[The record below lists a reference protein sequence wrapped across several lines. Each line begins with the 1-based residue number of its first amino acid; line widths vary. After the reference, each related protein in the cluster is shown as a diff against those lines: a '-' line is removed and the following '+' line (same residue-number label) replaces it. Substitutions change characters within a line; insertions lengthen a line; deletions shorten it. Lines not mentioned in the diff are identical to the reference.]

1 MIKSNISSRIIIYN
15 VFIVILIVI
24 KLIFIYLI
32 LTYIVIIVQ
41 KIWNKERLI
50 VSSNRRRILKKKKKI
65 PPCSNL
71 SKISRIETI
80 LPFILSRYFP
90 PDNRFRSPP
99 LSRPETMRARAR
111 VQRPGIC
118 ITSITARSTNFITGP
133 CTGLT
138 AMLSPAIDQDF
149 RKFHSN
155 YFSSPSFTWYP

>member
-1 MIKSNISSRIIIYN
+1 MEQRKIES
-15 VFIVILIVI
+15 FIE
-24 KLIFIYLI
+24 
-32 LTYIVIIVQ
+32 Q
-41 KIWNKERLI
+41 GEN
-50 VSSNRRRILKKKKKI
+50 LKKKKKI